1 LVILKFVT
9 ILNALKIVGDYLLQG
24 YTLTISRKDNAHF
37 LTANRSEV
45 FQIYYSSP
53 EAFFSKEKPL
63 EFIID
68 NDPAGKVTGFY
79 FNQGGAKKSA
89 KKL

>member
-1 LVILKFVT
+1 MT
-9 ILNALKIVGDYLLQG
+9 IINALKIVGDYLLQG

-53 EAFFSKEKPL
+53 EAFFSNELPL

>member
-1 LVILKFVT
+1 MT
-9 ILNALKIVGDYLLQG
+9 IINALKIVGDYLLQVD
-24 YTLTISRKDNAHF
+24 TLTISRKDNAHF

-45 FQIYYSSP
+45 FQIYFSSP
-53 EAFFSKEKPL
+53 EAFFSKEMPL
-63 EFIID
+63 EFIIV

>member
-1 LVILKFVT
+1 MT
-9 ILNALKIVGDYLLQG
+9 IINALKIVVDYLLQG
-24 YTLTISRKDNAHF
+24 YTLKISRKDNAHF
-37 LTANRSEV
+37 LTVNPSKV

-53 EAFFSKEKPL
+53 EAFFSKEMPL
-63 EFIID
+63 EFVID
-68 NDPAGKVTGFY
+68 NDPAGKMTGFY